1 MSLRQSIRHIR
12 RRRQIVAVLV
22 KNGLGYLVQ
31 RLGLNNLAPLS
42 DRRSII
48 TCERETDQL
57 LAVRARRA
65 LTELGP
71 TFVKLGQLLSTRP
84 DLLPP
89 AYIDQLERLQDRVRP
104 MPEEDLIRQ
113 LYNELGPPE
122 QVFAEFDMK
131 PLAAASIGQVHL
143 ARLKSGEQVI
153 VKIQRPDIYSQVQ
166 NDLEIIA
173 ALARIAEHRS
183 DTARRIGAV
192 AMIEDYAKMLLRSLD
207 YSREARNTERIY
219 KAFADNENVVI
230 PKVYW
235 EYCTDR
241 ILTEEYLVGV
251 KVNDLQE
258 LEKRGWNRK
267 RLSALGTEAFL
278 TQVMVHGIFQADPHP
293 GNILALDE
301 DHIAFID
308 FGEVGVLSG
317 DRLIHIGELLL
328 AISQKDTDKSMATL
342 HDMGIVGE
350 LVTSEDFQDDLEDL
364 VESVAASDLGSLD
377 MDRLRKEIMAL
388 AYRYNL
394 KMPPYLTSLMKAMI
408 IVEGVGKKLDPTF
421 NFMEVAEP
429 LANKVFR
436 ERFKPKNIYAFAR
449 RKYYRDIRPLGGL
462 PADFHQIIRDMGR
475 GRFHIHMTV
484 GFSEKGSK
492 KMSQLI
498 SRLSSSLIIAGGLIG
513 SSLII
518 SASHPTILAK
528 YAYLGEAGFI
538 VALGAL
544 LVFILSALRS

>member
-48 TCERETDQL
+48 SCERETDQL

-89 AYIDQLERLQDRVRP
+89 AYIEQLERLQDRVRP
-104 MPEEDLIRQ
+104 MPEEDLVRQ
-113 LYNELGPPE
+113 LNNELGPPE
-122 QVFAEFDMK
+122 QVFAEFDIK
-131 PLAAASIGQVHL
+131 PLAAASIGRVHL

-183 DTARRIGAV
+183 ETARRIGAV

-219 KAFADNENVVI
+219 NAFADNENVVI

-241 ILTEEYLVGV
+241 ILTEEYLVGI
-251 KVNDLQE
+251 KVNNLQE

-267 RLSALGTEAFL
+267 KISALGTEAFL
-278 TQVMVHGIFQADPHP
+278 TQVMAHGLFQAGYPVLLGVP
-293 GNILALDE
+293 EALPPD
-301 DHIAFID
+301 
-308 FGEVGVLSG
+308 
-317 DRLIHIGELLL
+317 LLVP
-328 AISQKDTDKSMATL
+328 D
-342 HDMGIVGE
+342 GR
-350 LVTSEDFQDDLEDL
+350 
-364 VESVAASDLGSLD
+364 LGSGRGHRGAEPVPAQGV
-377 MDRLRKEIMAL
+377 RLQDVHQVL
-388 AYRYNL
+388 VDG
-394 KMPPYLTSLMKAMI
+394 PS
-408 IVEGVGKKLDPTF
+408 VGK
-421 NFMEVAEP
+421 
-429 LANKVFR
+429 
-436 ERFKPKNIYAFAR
+436 R
-449 RKYYRDIRPLGGL
+449 RKVVQLFLRESLYSLLDRFVCGL
-462 PADFHQIIRDMGR
+462 VPDD
-475 GRFHIHMTV
+475 
-484 GFSEKGSK
+484 
-492 KMSQLI
+492 
-498 SRLSSSLIIAGGLIG
+498 
-513 SSLII
+513 
-518 SASHPTILAK
+518 
-528 YAYLGEAGFI
+528 
-538 VALGAL
+538 
-544 LVFILSALRS
+544 